1 MNGMHNNARVKAPN
15 ILEMI
20 FTAKKG
26 EAAVLSPYC
35 SFRRSAKSLPPKKAV
50 TDEGKQAKA
59 YMDRDMTKNFCHF
72 SIKLP
77 LYNVRMRRFSN
88 FALENVV
95 IRTMLRRNK

>member
-20 FTAKKG
+20 FTAKREKQ
-26 EAAVLSPYC
+26 PYC
-35 SFRRSAKSLPPKKAV
+35 LHIARFADLPSHYLQKAV

-95 IRTMLRRNK
+95 IRIMLRRNK